1 MIVIG
6 GFNKDGLSVNGPQ
19 TVTMHAFSFMQT
31 AVADAMFAMR
41 NPWGNSPNGSE
52 GDDGILNIVNDG
64 IVPPTIDLRIIY
76 PGAAKSYAVTNLSPY
91 IPPTY

>member
-19 TVTMHAFSFMQT
+19 TVTMHAYSFMQT

>member
-1 MIVIG
+1 
-6 GFNKDGLSVNGPQ
+6 
-19 TVTMHAFSFMQT
+19 MQT

-41 NPWGNSPNGSE
+41 NPWGNSPLGTKT
-52 GDDGILNIVNDG
+52 DDGILNIVNDG